1 MIASEQFEKEQ
12 TASYEVAKALKFVD
26 DEMAITIL
34 LCAIVGIAVH
44 AKMTREQVIKI
55 LTEIYGELDAP
66 EESMN

>member
-1 MIASEQFEKEQ
+1 MTASEQFEKEQ

-34 LCAIVGIAVH
+34 LCAIVAIAMH
-44 AKMTREQVIKI
+44 AKMTREQVIKT
-55 LTEIYGELDAP
+55 LTEIYGELDVP

>member
-1 MIASEQFEKEQ
+1 MTASEQFEKEQ

-44 AKMTREQVIKI
+44 AKMTREQVIKT

>member
-1 MIASEQFEKEQ
+1 MTREEFEKEQ
-12 TASYEVAKALKFVD
+12 TASYEIAKALKFVD

-34 LCAIVGIAVH
+34 LCAIVAIAIH
-44 AKMTREQVIKI
+44 AKMTREQIIKT

>member
-1 MIASEQFEKEQ
+1 MTTSEQFEKEQ

-34 LCAIVGIAVH
+34 LCAIVGIAMH
-44 AKMTREQVIKI
+44 AKMTREQVIKT
-55 LTEIYGELDAP
+55 LTEIYGGLDAP

>member
-1 MIASEQFEKEQ
+1 MTASEQFEKEQ

-34 LCAIVGIAVH
+34 LCAIVGIAMH
-44 AKMTREQVIKI
+44 AKMTREQVIKT

>member
-1 MIASEQFEKEQ
+1 MTASEQFEKEQ
-12 TASYEVAKALKFVD
+12 TASYEVAKALKFVN

-34 LCAIVGIAVH
+34 LCAIVGIAMH

>member
-1 MIASEQFEKEQ
+1 MTASEQFEKEQ
-12 TASYEVAKALKFVD
+12 TASYEVAKALKFVN

-44 AKMTREQVIKI
+44 AKMTREQVIKT

>member
-1 MIASEQFEKEQ
+1 MTTSEQFEKEQ